1 MSVSADPSRI
11 ALDWPHEAVYGAVGR
26 LVLSGVAS
34 RLDLSVERVD
44 DLGLALDTLMR
55 SPVIDERL
63 HLEVDV
69 IPGELRASLGTFV
82 SDPLADPA
90 IRRIVVALVGDAT
103 TAADLGGHRVV
114 LTIPAPG

>member
-1 MSVSADPSRI
+1 LSVSANPSRI
-11 ALDWPHEAVYGAVGR
+11 ELDWPHETAYGAVGR

-55 SPVIDERL
+55 AAVVDERL
-63 HLEVDV
+63 RLEIDV

-82 SDPLADPA
+82 ADPLADSS
-90 IRRIVVALVGDAT
+90 IRRIVAALVGDAT
-103 TAADLGGHRVV
+103 TVADLGGHRVV

>member
-1 MSVSADPSRI
+1 LSVSANPSRI
-11 ALDWPHEAVYGAVGR
+11 ALDWPHETAYGAVGR

-44 DLGLALDTLMR
+44 DLGLALETLMR
-55 SPVIDERL
+55 GPVTDGRL

-69 IPGELRASLGTFV
+69 VPGELRASVGAFV
-82 SDPLADPA
+82 TDPLADPA
-90 IRRIVVALVGDAT
+90 IKRIVAALVGDVET
-103 TAADLGGHRVV
+103 VSDLGGHRVV